1 MWIYGHVKLTSDSQN
16 CENPGVQN
24 LFELNILE
32 SLHFN
37 DFAEA
42 NEKNL
47 SDRQKVSL
55 RSLNRIDIR
64 IVTIYFSHMTSVSIL
79 INPAD

>member
-1 MWIYGHVKLTSDSQN
+1 MSKPLADSQSEIPLN
-16 CENPGVQN
+16 TVFKIY
-24 LFELNILE
+24 LKLNILG

-64 IVTIYFSHMTSVSIL
+64 IVTIYFSHVTSVSIL